1 MKIYDIA
8 FIGMGAS
15 SLATVKLKY
24 SDSNISIIGIDKE
37 FNSTRNN
44 FFAFWLT
51 DWMKSFEGLTT
62 QKWNKWRFYNQNID
76 IIHESVS
83 TPYCVIRF
91 QDWKKYC
98 LDDIHNFHFK
108 ENKVIKIFKDD
119 EYYIITLD
127 NDEKIYANKIY
138 DSRSLEIKKEGL
150 KQHFIGQI
158 IKTIKPHKI
167 NIATLMDFRVT
178 QNEGLHFMYC
188 LPINESQLLVE
199 STVFSEN
206 VLPDEWYKKQ
216 IDEFIDLKLQL
227 KRFEVIDKEKG
238 VLPMYE
244 IKNENTE
251 NYINI
256 GTRGGATKISSGY
269 AFSFFIKQLKSN
281 TNYHH
286 SYWDEWMDKIFVH
299 FLQNNHKTEHIF
311 IKMSQSLTGDEF
323 SSFMMGIADFKTK
336 IKVVLAM
343 PKIGF
348 IKSFLSSLFS

>member
-98 LDDIHNFHFK
+98 LDDIHNFNFK

-158 IKTIKPHKI
+158 IKTIQPHKI

-188 LPINESQLLVE
+188 LPINENQLLVE

-206 VLPDEWYKKQ
+206 ILPDEWYKKQ
-216 IDEFIDLKLQL
+216 INEFIDLKLQKEVFCLCMKL
-227 KRFEVIDKEKG
+227 KMRI
-238 VLPMYE
+238 L
-244 IKNENTE
+244 
-251 NYINI
+251 
-256 GTRGGATKISSGY
+256 KI
-269 AFSFFIKQLKSN
+269 I
-281 TNYHH
+281 
-286 SYWDEWMDKIFVH
+286 
-299 FLQNNHKTEHIF
+299 
-311 IKMSQSLTGDEF
+311 
-323 SSFMMGIADFKTK
+323 
-336 IKVVLAM
+336 
-343 PKIGF
+343 
-348 IKSFLSSLFS
+348 